1 MNTLPMI
8 ARHGGKSSA
17 MPHMRRCT
25 QGFTLVESLVALVV
39 MSVGMLGIA
48 GLYVTG
54 IKSGRS
60 ALLRT
65 QAVNLAS
72 DIADRIRSNR
82 GGLVNYAM
90 LTYGGAPVAQGC
102 INPAAAAPCTSAQLA
117 QDDLARWKASVEAA
131 LPGRPL
137 ATVDVVFT
145 DVAAPAADR
154 YAISVSWH
162 EAGQTQPSTYTLVV
176 EQ

>member
-1 MNTLPMI
+1 MKMPMND
-8 ARHGGKSSA
+8 R
-17 MPHMRRCT
+17 
-25 QGFTLVESLVALVV
+25 GFTLVESLVALVV

-72 DIADRIRSNR
+72 DIADRIRANR
-82 GGLVNYAM
+82 TALVNYDM
-90 LTYGGAPVAQGC
+90 DTYAGAPAEKGC
-102 INPAAAAPCTSAQLA
+102 VNPDVAAPCTAADLA
-117 QDDLARWKASVEAA
+117 EDDLARWQAAVLAA
-131 LPGRPL
+131 LPGRPTST
-137 ATVDVVFT
+137 ADVQFT
-145 DVAAPAADR
+145 DVAGTAADR
-154 YAISVSWH
+154 YLVTVSWH
-162 EAGQTQPSTYTLVV
+162 EAGQAEPSAYTLVI

>member
-1 MNTLPMI
+1 MSLQQHLPPRLRHR
-8 ARHGGKSSA
+8 AR
-17 MPHMRRCT
+17 
-25 QGFTLVESLVALVV
+25 GFTLVESMVALVV
-39 MSVGMLGIA
+39 VSVGMLGIA

-82 GGLVNYAM
+82 TALVNYDMA
-90 LTYGGAPVAQGC
+90 TYGGAPAVQGC
-102 INPAAAAPCTSAQLA
+102 VNGPCTDAQLA
-117 QDDLARWKASVEAA
+117 EDDLARWQAA
-131 LPGRPL
+131 VQAQLPGRPL
-137 ATVDVVFT
+137 ATCNVVFT
-145 DVAAPAADR
+145 DVAAPNPDR
-154 YAISVSWH
+154 YAITVSWQ
-162 EAGQTQPSTYTLVV
+162 EGGQDNVSTYTLVV